1 MDLAVFQRAFA
12 DTAAALAVLDRAGRF
27 RYVNRACCALLG
39 YGEAGLLATDCL
51 AITDPEDRE
60 QHRTCLGQLR
70 EGAIAD
76 FTLEM
81 RYRTGAG
88 NTIAVVNQVAP
99 LRGAAEQSGFIAHV
113 QERQPL
119 ALRRAREE
127 FGATVSHELRTPLT
141 VIQAGLGLLASSAA
155 DRLLP
160 PERDLL
166 DNLARNALRLKQLIS
181 DLLSLNHLRVAG
193 LQHEMMSL
201 DLREALYAATTPLY
215 PLLEKRRQDLAL
227 ALDEPLPVEGDAR
240 QLEQALLNL
249 LYAMHSAAP
258 PAARLAVHGWGT
270 GNEVRLALSADGAG
284 EFGANG
290 AGIALT
296 VARGIIELHGGHLLT
311 EPATGWPPQPT
322 FTITLP
328 RGRVTLATEGETTTM
343 TEDGDGTQAADRG
356 R

>member
-1 MDLAVFQRAFA
+1 MDPEVFQRAFA
-12 DTAAALAVLDRAGRF
+12 DAAVALAILDLAGRF
-27 RYVNRACCALLG
+27 RGVNRAFCALLG
-39 YGEAGLLATDCL
+39 YDEAALLGTDCL
-51 AITDPEDRE
+51 TLTDAEDRE
-60 QHRTCLGQLR
+60 RHRTCLGQLR
-70 EGAIAD
+70 EGAVANV
-76 FTLEM
+76 TLEL

-88 NTIAVVNQVAP
+88 NTIAVVNQVAL
-99 LRGAAEQSGFIAHV
+99 LRGTAAESGFIAHV

-141 VIQAGLGLLASSAA
+141 VIQAGLGLLASSAG

-166 DNLARNALRLKQLIS
+166 DNLARNALRLKQLIG
-181 DLLSLNHLRVAG
+181 DLLSLNQLRVAT
-193 LQHEMMSL
+193 LQQEMASL

-215 PLLEKRRQDLAL
+215 PLLEKRRQDLSL
-227 ALDEPLPVEGDAR
+227 ALDEPLPIEGDAR

-249 LYAMHSAAP
+249 LYAVHTAAP
-258 PAARLAVHGWGT
+258 PTARLVVRGWSSADT
-270 GNEVRLALSADGAG
+270 VRLALSANGPG
-284 EFGANG
+284 EFGADG

-311 EPATGWPPQPT
+311 EPATSWPPQPT

-328 RGRVTLATEGETTTM
+328 RSRALLATGGETTTM
-343 TEDGDGTQAADRG
+343 TEDGDGTQVADRG